1 MGARRFVKSLLF
13 VGIPLAAIAA
23 LVTFWDWDWL
33 IPILQDRASSTLG
46 RQVTIAHLHVQLGR
60 VTTVSADD
68 VRIANPASFPA
79 GGDFARIA
87 RLSVQADVMAYL
99 RTREIVLLE
108 IVLERPEVQAL
119 QTADGKNNYIL
130 AISVGPGTKIGH
142 LRISD
147 GQAHVV
153 IPTLKADFALRVAT
167 RKAPAN
173 SSLRSAPPKVSGSV
187 SLPTRL
193 TCVGPLASLR
203 STG

>member
-1 MGARRFVKSLLF
+1 MGARRFVKSFLF

-33 IPILQDRASSTLG
+33 IPILQDRASSALG

-68 VRIANPASFPA
+68 VRIANPTGFPKE
-79 GGDFARIA
+79 GDFARIA
-87 RLSVQADVMAYL
+87 RLSVQADVMAYI
-99 RTREIVLLE
+99 RSREIVLPE

-119 QTADGKNNYIL
+119 QTADGKNNYAL
-130 AISVGPGTKIGH
+130 DLGGAPVAKIGD

-153 IPTLKADFALRVAT
+153 IPTLKADFAMRIGT
-167 RKAPAN
+167 REAPA
-173 SSLRSAPPKVSGSV
+173 A
-187 SLPTRL
+187 
-193 TCVGPLASLR
+193 
-203 STG
+203 STGTQTM